1 MSSTPA
7 IQAQSLVT
15 QPVVTL
21 IEFDFS
27 SINYFGTPLSGSV
40 YIANSKESAI
50 VNGQY
55 VESKINWDG
64 NTYEWMDLSAGGFK
78 SDLLGSPNEPTL
90 RVASSLFELPNWQ
103 YLPYLSSYYNLTVWR
118 QRLFYNT
125 LTTIAPEKY
134 YVKKVELNDRE
145 VTFTLSGSMDLENL
159 SRPSARKLSL

>member
-7 IQAQSLVT
+7 IQSQSLVT
-15 QPVVTL
+15 EAVTTL

-27 SINYFGTPLSGSV
+27 TVRVGGSLLSGSA
-40 YIANSKESAI
+40 YIANSKESTN
-50 VNGQY
+50 VNGVY
-55 VESKINWDG
+55 TESKLTWDG

-90 RVASSLFELPNWQ
+90 RVGASLFELPTWQ
-103 YLPYLSSYYNLTVWR
+103 NLPYLNMYHNLTVWR

-134 YVKKVELNDRE
+134 FVKKVELNNTE
-145 VTFTLSGSMDLENL
+145 VIFSLSGSMDLENL
-159 SRPSARKLSL
+159 SRPSARKLIL